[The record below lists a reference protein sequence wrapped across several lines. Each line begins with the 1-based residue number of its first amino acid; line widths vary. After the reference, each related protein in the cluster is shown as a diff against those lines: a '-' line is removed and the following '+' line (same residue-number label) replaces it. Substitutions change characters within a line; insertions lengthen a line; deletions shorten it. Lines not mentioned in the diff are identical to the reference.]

1 MSGGW
6 STARPLSV
14 ELLHEGEYVGEGEEE
29 AVISEPGTRILY
41 ATAKNTISFLLSNE
55 NLNG

>member
-14 ELLHEGEYVGEGEEE
+14 ELLHEGEYVGEGEED
-29 AVISEPGTRILY
+29 AVISDPGTRILY
-41 ATAKNTISFLLSNE
+41 ATAKNITSFLLGNV

>member
-29 AVISEPGTRILY
+29 AVISEPLKRILY
-41 ATAKNTISFLLSNE
+41 ATAKTSLVSSWVM
-55 NLNG
+55 

>member
-6 STARPLSV
+6 SMARLLSV

-29 AVISEPGTRILY
+29 AVISEPLKRILY
-41 ATAKNTISFLLSNE
+41 MTAKNTAIAAS
-55 NLNG
+55 